1 MSGERFAQPSLDPL
15 FPRHSPG
22 GVEYELEQRSGTRSA
37 DAPASSYKSS
47 LSGVDNR
54 DRLCVAS
61 VSNSAS
67 ERRRSMA
74 ADLSMGSLSYLVLVG
89 LVAIGTTGAFL
100 GSGFLFLKQP
110 ANETVAAS
118 NMHDEATS
126 AAPETAAPNSVSP
139 APLGGPPAVQSV
151 AVPEAAPTTSSP
163 LLNPEPPAEPAA
175 AADMQPSAAPH
186 APSPP
191 AIVPLQG
198 PERRPT
204 AERHHH
210 HHRTAFRRSHLRSA
224 PQSAPQGFFDRLL
237 AYLTDPL
244 RRP

>member
-74 ADLSMGSLSYLVLVG
+74 AVLPRPRRARRHWDHRRIPRLRVFV
-89 LVAIGTTGAFL
+89 L
-100 GSGFLFLKQP
+100 
-110 ANETVAAS
+110 
-118 NMHDEATS
+118 
-126 AAPETAAPNSVSP
+126 ETARKRNSGS
-139 APLGGPPAVQSV
+139 VQ
-151 AVPEAAPTTSSP
+151 
-163 LLNPEPPAEPAA
+163 
-175 AADMQPSAAPH
+175 H
-186 APSPP
+186 A
-191 AIVPLQG
+191 
-198 PERRPT
+198 
-204 AERHHH
+204 
-210 HHRTAFRRSHLRSA
+210 RRSNVSRAGNGGTELSFAGSPWRPSGSA
-224 PQSAPQGFFDRLL
+224 VCSSAGGGTDHFL
-237 AYLTDPL
+237 AVVEPRAACRAGRGRGYATLSCAACAFAAGNCASPRPGASAH
-244 RRP
+244 RRTTPSS